1 MTTLTPQQQEEV
13 AKLDDYIKLKEIQLN
28 AYKELKASLEF
39 ADDDFESS
47 EIKDKMAPLAKEV
60 KDLTQKIKE
69 IESYA

>member
-28 AYKELKASLEF
+28 AYK
-39 ADDDFESS
+39 
-47 EIKDKMAPLAKEV
+47 DKMALLAKEV